1 MSLLNDVLKDLDARQ
16 AVASGSRP
24 LPSAVRPL
32 PAPHKPRRPWGL
44 AALIGGVLVAG
55 LGGYAYFVLRPSGS
69 ETPPVPAEVVAVP
82 AAPPSAVPA
91 ARPVLPV
98 LPVPPVHSAEHAAPE
113 TAVADAVP
121 TAVEAVAPTVAA
133 SVVDASGADDEARR
147 AGDTRTHAP
156 QGGVKPASAP
166 AKPPGQTERG
176 VRSAQTPAPAPA
188 PAPGSRVPRGDAV
201 VPAATGAEPPPAR
214 NAERSVQADKVEKTD
229 RAADKARAAS
239 SEEKPAKAAIERSD
253 AGAAGERVD
262 GEYRKAVN
270 ALNQGRVVEA
280 IEGLRGVLR
289 GDPLQRAARQLL
301 VKLLIEAGR
310 NDEAIDVLRDGLRV
324 QPAQIGWAMALARL
338 QVDRGD
344 LSAAWTTLDA
354 SLPAA
359 GNSADYQGFAGNV
372 LQRLGRS
379 REAIARFQA
388 ATRLAPGDGRWWLG
402 LGLAHD
408 AEGEVDAART
418 AFLNAR
424 QSANLTPELQ
434 ALIERKLRQ

>member
-1 MSLLNDVLKDLDARQ
+1 MSLLNEVLKDLDARQ
-16 AVASGSRP
+16 AVASGRRP

-32 PAPHKPRRPWGL
+32 PEPPPPRRSWGL

-55 LGGYAYFVLRPSGS
+55 LGGYAYFVLRPSAS
-69 ETPPVPAEVVAVP
+69 DTPPVTAQVAQVVDVP
-82 AAPPSAVPA
+82 AAPPSAVP
-91 ARPVLPV
+91 PL
-98 LPVPPVHSAEHAAPE
+98 PPVHATEPPAPE
-113 TAVADAVP
+113 AAAAGDMPRGAETSAP
-121 TAVEAVAPTVAA
+121 TASAPVVDAPVAPT
-133 SVVDASGADDEARR
+133 SGAEEAARR
-147 AGDTRTHAP
+147 AVDVRTAVP
-156 QGGVKPASAP
+156 KESVKPASSLPTPSA
-166 AKPPGQTERG
+166 ATER
-176 VRSAQTPAPAPA
+176 SKQTPAPAPGGRA
-188 PAPGSRVPRGDAV
+188 PQGNAV
-201 VPAATGAEPPPAR
+201 APAATDAVLPPAH
-214 NAERSVQADKVEKTD
+214 NAERSERAEKVEKTD
-229 RAADKARAAS
+229 RTADKARALP

-253 AGAAGERVD
+253 VGAAGERVD
-262 GEYRKAVN
+262 VEYRKAVN
-270 ALNQGRVVEA
+270 AINQGRVVEA

-310 NDEAIDVLRDGLRV
+310 SDEAIEVLREGLRG

-344 LSAAWTTLDA
+344 LSAAWATLDA

-408 AEGEVDAART
+408 AEGETDAART

-424 QSANLTPELQ
+424 QSANLTPELL
-434 ALIERKLRQ
+434 ALVERKLR

>member
-16 AVASGSRP
+16 AVAGGDKP

-32 PAPHKPRRPWGL
+32 PALRTSRRPWWGVSAL
-44 AALIGGVLVAG
+44 FAAVLVA
-55 LGGYAYFVLRPSGS
+55 AAVFFALRPSAPDVALPAAS
-69 ETPPVPAEVVAVP
+69 VPALPAASNLDVSSAPPAVSAAAPLPSATAATAAPAVREAPVDAPP
-82 AAPPSAVPA
+82 AAPDVSPT
-91 ARPVLPV
+91 L
-98 LPVPPVHSAEHAAPE
+98 AAPASV
-113 TAVADAVP
+113 TASGSGTGAAVVQAVAGKPVNAQPAVAGRNGNGAAGSASAL
-121 TAVEAVAPTVAA
+121 AVEPRA
-133 SVVDASGADDEARR
+133 DA
-147 AGDTRTHAP
+147 
-156 QGGVKPASAP
+156 AP
-166 AKPPGQTERG
+166 AG
-176 VRSAQTPAPAPA
+176 VRSAAGRDKADRAGKLRAAAPE
-188 PAPGSRVPRGDAV
+188 D
-201 VPAATGAEPPPAR
+201 
-214 NAERSVQADKVEKTD
+214 NVEK
-229 RAADKARAAS
+229 
-239 SEEKPAKAAIERSD
+239 SEKQAKAAIERSD
-253 AGAAGERVD
+253 ANGAGERVD
-262 GEYRKAVN
+262 ADYRKAVN

-289 GDPLQRAARQLL
+289 ADPLQRAARQLL

-310 NDEAIDVLRDGLRV
+310 SDEASDVLRDGLRG

-388 ATRLAPGDGRWWLG
+388 AARLAPGDGRWWLG

-408 AEGEVDAART
+408 AEGETDAART

-424 QSANLTPELQ
+424 QTTNLTPELL

>member
-55 LGGYAYFVLRPSGS
+55 LGGYAYFVLRPSALEAPS
-69 ETPPVPAEVVAVP
+69 VPAAVVTVP

-91 ARPVLPV
+91 ARPVP
-98 LPVPPVHSAEHAAPE
+98 PVPPVHSGEPAALE
-113 TAVADAVP
+113 TAAADAVP
-121 TAVEAVAPTVAA
+121 TGVEAVVPTVAA

-147 AGDTRTHAP
+147 AGDTRTDAP

-166 AKPPGQTERG
+166 AKPPGQTERS
-176 VRSAQTPAPAPA
+176 VRSAQTPAPA

-201 VPAATGAEPPPAR
+201 APAATGAEPPPAR
-214 NAERSVQADKVEKTD
+214 NAERIVQADKVEKTD

-310 NDEAIDVLRDGLRV
+310 SDEAIDVLRDGLRG

-408 AEGEVDAART
+408 AEGEVDPART

-434 ALIERKLRQ
+434 ALVERKLRQ